1 MIFLLSKIYPNYGNE
16 INEIIIQ
23 NSPDL
28 STYRHGCC
36 VIQNYLELKDPI
48 MIPRLLDILIK
59 NCLLLIV
66 DQFGNYI
73 IQTILLMGIKR
84 Y

>member
-1 MIFLLSKIYPNYGNE
+1 MLQKFIDYSKTPKVVNSFYNLLKPLITPLLKELKGTFIVQKFAKIYPNYGNE

-36 VIQNYLELKDPI
+36 VIQN
-48 MIPRLLDILIK
+48 
-59 NCLLLIV
+59 
-66 DQFGNYI
+66 
-73 IQTILLMGIKR
+73 
-84 Y
+84 

>member
-1 MIFLLSKIYPNYGNE
+1 
-16 INEIIIQ
+16 
-23 NSPDL
+23 
-28 STYRHGCC
+28 
-36 VIQNYLELKDPI
+36 

-66 DQFGNYI
+66 DQFGNYV
-73 IQTILLMGIKR
+73 IQTILLMVIKR